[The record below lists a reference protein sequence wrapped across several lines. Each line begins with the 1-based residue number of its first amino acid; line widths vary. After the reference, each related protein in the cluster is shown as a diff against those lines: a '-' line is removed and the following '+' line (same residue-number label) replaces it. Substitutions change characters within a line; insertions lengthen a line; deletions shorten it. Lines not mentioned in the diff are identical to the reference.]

1 MVSCLV
7 KDLINCQ
14 GNPQFI
20 SNWYPNIPK
29 EMNYKISYDYYYYSL
44 NYNIEIISFRFDE
57 LLVERLVTRTISWMS
72 SASNRN
78 ACEKT
83 VWNSCLFNPLT
94 PKDLIVNSPL

>member
-1 MVSCLV
+1 MLMVSCLV

-44 NYNIEIISFRFDE
+44 NYESFLF
-57 LLVERLVTRTISWMS
+57 
-72 SASNRN
+72 ASTN
-78 ACEKT
+78 C
-83 VWNSCLFNPLT
+83 
-94 PKDLIVNSPL
+94 

>member
-1 MVSCLV
+1 MLMVSCLV

-44 NYNIEIISFRFDE
+44 NYNI
-57 LLVERLVTRTISWMS
+57 
-72 SASNRN
+72 
-78 ACEKT
+78 
-83 VWNSCLFNPLT
+83 
-94 PKDLIVNSPL
+94 